1 MTNFWFTVLGGT
13 GIFFELQSPGSISGP
28 LNAAGLPAVL
38 LASLSQL
45 PFSDL
50 LVPAFLVLTT
60 TFVVTTGDSMAY
72 SISMVVSGD
81 NEPKKSQRLF
91 WAIVMGCVAAVL
103 LVAGD
108 GGLNA
113 LQSFIVITAVPVSL
127 LVAVTLI
134 TGPIAVM
141 RMQVHEKKESPS
153 LAAGMCKLNYLS

>member
-91 WAIVMGCVAAVL
+91 WAIVMGLRGCSIACSRRWRVECIAIIHCDHCRPCIL
-103 LVAGD
+103 AGCGNVNYGTD
-108 GGLNA
+108 SRDENA
-113 LQSFIVITAVPVSL
+113 GT
-127 LVAVTLI
+127 
-134 TGPIAVM
+134 
-141 RMQVHEKKESPS
+141 
-153 LAAGMCKLNYLS
+153 